1 MVIDT
6 SAIVAILRGE
16 PDADALERRLVGA
29 PIRLIPATCVLE
41 ARLVL
46 ASRFGEQVLGDV
58 DLWLSRIEADVIAID
73 AELVDLATVAW
84 LTYGKGRHPAA
95 LNFADCLSY
104 AVAKRSGMALLF
116 KGEDFAR
123 TDLSDAMASAR

>member
-6 SAIVAILRGE
+6 SAVVAILRSE
-16 PDADALERRLVGA
+16 PEAARLERALVSD

-41 ARLVL
+41 ARMVLVSRRGEHAL
-46 ASRFGEQVLGDV
+46 AEI
-58 DLWLSRIEADVIAID
+58 DLWLRKIEADIIAVD
-73 AELVDLATVAW
+73 ADLVDVATQAW

-104 AVAKRSGMALLF
+104 ALARRADEPLLF
-116 KGEDFAR
+116 IGNDFSQ
-123 TDLSDAMASAR
+123 TDIEAA